1 MIKNISIQNFKS
13 IKQLDFKAK
22 RVNIFIGEPNTGK
35 SNILEALG
43 MFSLIHSREGDVPI
57 RYQEVSNL
65 FYDDISYPD
74 ELSVKADQYSYTIQ
88 GRQLKAFTSKDTSEE
103 RELFSFALDK
113 KTVSNK
119 IGYRE
124 GSSFSV
130 KYYHFKVLES
140 YKDFYYNILRPPYG
154 SNLFEILKN
163 SKMLKSMFSAILQ
176 EKGYQLGLRQKQQE
190 VEAIKVMDDTL
201 TLYTY
206 PYQTISDTLQRIIFY
221 LAVIETNKDATI
233 LLEEPESHMSPFY
246 IRDLAERIARDTD
259 NQYFLITH
267 NPYFLVTLIEKTK
280 LLDLQVSVTYLKDY
294 QTKLKHLSKEDLGE
308 LTELDT
314 AIFFNLDKFIEV
326 GSIY

>member
-1 MIKNISIQNFKS
+1 MIENISIRNFKS

-74 ELSVKADQYSYTIQ
+74 ELHVKADQYSYTIQ
-88 GRQLKAFTSKDTSEE
+88 GRQLEAFTSKDTSEE
-103 RELFSFALDK
+103 HELFTFNLDK
-113 KTVSNK
+113 KTANNK
-119 IGYRE
+119 IGNRE
-124 GSSFSV
+124 GSSFPV
-130 KYYHFKVLES
+130 KYYHFKVLEA
-140 YKDFYYNILRPPYG
+140 YNDFYYNILRPPYG

-163 SKMLKSMFSAILQ
+163 SKMLKTMSSAILQ

-190 VEAIKVMDDTL
+190 VEVIKVMDDTL

-206 PYQTISDTLQRIIFY
+206 PYQNLSDTLQRIIFY

-233 LLEEPESHMSPFY
+233 LLEEPESNLSPFY
-246 IRDLAERIARDTD
+246 TRDLAERIARDTD
-259 NQYFLITH
+259 NQYFLVTH
-267 NPYFLVTLIEKTK
+267 NPYFLISLIEKTK
-280 LLDLQVSVTYLKDY
+280 FSDLSISVTYLDHY
-294 QTKLKHLSKEDLGE
+294 QTKLKRLSKKDIAEI
-308 LTELDT
+308 TEMDT
-314 AIFFNLDKFIEV
+314 SVFFNLDKFIEV
-326 GSIY
+326 ESIY

>member
-1 MIKNISIQNFKS
+1 MIKNISIRNFKS

-57 RYQEVSNL
+57 RYQEASNL

-74 ELSVKADQYSYTIQ
+74 ELHVKADQYSYTIQ
-88 GRQLKAFTSKDTSEE
+88 GNRLEALTSQDTSEE
-103 RELFSFALDK
+103 RELFSFDLDK

-119 IGYRE
+119 IGNRE
-124 GSSFSV
+124 GSSFPV

-163 SKMLKSMFSAILQ
+163 SKMLKTMFSAILQ

-190 VEAIKVMDDTL
+190 VEVIKVMDDTL

-206 PYQTISDTLQRIIFY
+206 PYQNLSDTLQRIIFY

-233 LLEEPESHMSPFY
+233 LLEEPESNLSPFY
-246 IRDLAERIARDTD
+246 TRDLAERIARDTD
-259 NQYFLITH
+259 NQYFLVTH
-267 NPYFLVTLIEKTK
+267 NPYFLISLIEKTK
-280 LLDLQVSVTYLKDY
+280 FSDLSISVTYLDHY
-294 QTKLKHLSKEDLGE
+294 QTKLKRLSKKDIAEI
-308 LTELDT
+308 TEMDT
-314 AIFFNLDKFIEV
+314 SVFFNLDKFIEV
-326 GSIY
+326 ESIY